1 METHM
6 ELEGP
11 APAEVENVKDL
22 GRSAALRDAS
32 RVQRKAERDEHLLR
46 REARVRAEKV
56 RWE

>member
-1 METHM
+1 M
-6 ELEGP
+6 ELEGY

-22 GRSAALRDAS
+22 GRSTALRDVS

-46 REARVRAEKV
+46 REARVRVEKV